1 MIEGGCED
9 YQILNDS
16 SRKSDNENSILLRL
30 PFPDF
35 QCDALNSEDIDL
47 GEIHPILQY
56 LKTSSDWKGSNWYR
70 FMGPAGIKMPES
82 VAYCGNHLKE
92 RNGRTIFK
100 GLYLYSLIGNL
111 HSSES
116 ILLQTFLDGLMVNI
130 QLWKEK
136 LRNLQFVSLL
146 ILDLLKLIVLCQEKF

>member
-16 SRKSDNENSILLRL
+16 SRNSDNENSILLRP

-70 FMGPAGIKMPES
+70 FMGPAGTKMAES
-82 VAYCGNHLKE
+82 VAFCGNHLKG
-92 RNGRTIFK
+92 RSGRTIFK
-100 GLYLYSLIGNL
+100 GLNLYSLANL
-111 HSSES
+111 HLTEL
-116 ILLQTFLDGLMVNI
+116 ILLQIFLDGLMVNI

-136 LRNLQFVSLL
+136 LRNLQSVSLL